1 MMTSSESEVPVR
13 QEGTGNSSGRAIPR
27 ALHLR
32 CIRFGR
38 LLRESGLPVTP
49 ERVVRW
55 LRALEILGCRHPAD
69 LYWSGRVS
77 LVSSQAHLHRYD
89 DLFRHFWLLREHPAL
104 EPEAGSAASGVN
116 QAPGRKGLDHPF
128 GLPGD
133 GAEQGE
139 EERAAD
145 AGSRPSTDGREQ
157 DRRWRLGDPYIP
169 PGAAASSTA
178 EEPST
183 PAPGLY
189 SNIEILREKDFAA
202 YRREDEEII
211 RRILADRPRWLLP
224 DMRSRRSRPD
234 TRGSRIDLRR
244 TLADSIRRMGEPV
257 RLLYRRPAQR
267 WRKWLFL
274 CDISASMAPYTRGLL
289 MLLQAVAAR
298 RRATEVFLFGTRL
311 TRVTPQLRRVNEN
324 GLDLMLQHVTDYHGG
339 TRLGESLER
348 FTDQYGRRGMAHGA
362 VIFILSDGLDQG
374 EPGRVAA
381 AMQRLDRMACRI
393 AWVNPLKRT
402 RGYEPLAQGMSEAL
416 PHLDEFI
423 SGHNLADLLALLNR
437 QARADR

>member
-1 MMTSSESEVPVR
+1 MR
-13 QEGTGNSSGRAIPR
+13 QGGRGSPSGRATPH
-27 ALHLR
+27 ALHAS

-49 ERVVRW
+49 ERVIRW
-55 LRALEILGCRHPAD
+55 LRSLEILGCEHPAD
-69 LYWSGRVS
+69 LYWSGRVN

-89 DLFRHFWLLREHPAL
+89 DLFRHFWLLLEHPAL
-104 EPEAGSAASGVN
+104 DPEAGGVASRLH
-116 QAPGRKGLDHPF
+116 QPPGRRGFDHPF
-128 GLPGD
+128 LLPG
-133 GAEQGE
+133 GGPGHGE
-139 EERAAD
+139 EERASE
-145 AGSRPSTDGREQ
+145 AGARPTTDGREQ
-157 DRRWRLGDPYIP
+157 DRRWRLGDPYVP
-169 PGAAASSTA
+169 PAAKVQSKE
-178 EEPST
+178 EEPLAT

-189 SNIEILREKDFAA
+189 SDMEILREKDFAA
-202 YRREDEEII
+202 YRREDEEIL

-234 TRGSRIDLRR
+234 LRGSRIDLRR
-244 TLADSIRRMGEPV
+244 TLADSIRRAGEPV
-257 RLLYRRPAQR
+257 RLLHRRPAQR

-289 MLLQAVAAR
+289 LVLQAVAAR

-311 TRVTPQLRRVNEN
+311 TRVTPQLRRVNDN
-324 GLDLMLQHVTDYHGG
+324 GLDVMLQNVTDYHGG

-348 FTDQYGRRGMAHGA
+348 FIDLYGRRGMAHGA

-381 AMQRLDRMACRI
+381 AMRRLDRMACRI

-402 RGYEPLAQGMSEAL
+402 RGYAPLAQGMSEAL

-423 SGHNLADLLALLNR
+423 SGHNLTDLLALLNR